1 MNKYKNKSRYKN
13 NFPEALA
20 ALKKNKPDYTQKTET
35 CLAEI
40 PDEDLKAPACIK
52 VFGKRIQAKREQK
65 QYTLDQEEA
74 RIGIAHSTIKDLE
87 SNQNRKKI
95 DRDYLLAFSLLF
107 QCSPKYFLYENASEG
122 LYGKLVEP
130 MEFAEDHLVSKSR
143 YIIKSM
149 LETHGEEQAVN
160 LELLNFCV
168 LLSLASTQTQTDV
181 YESLI
186 RTPRF
191 AKSLRKTPDLAPYE
205 MSGEDW
211 FEFIC
216 SRAYRQA
223 SIPALQKLNTLS
235 ISGASAPADDN
246 PPSLLTG
253 VLQDLGEKNPN
264 LFDLIF
270 QISISD
276 FETRKTVCDWLKI
289 GEFFADSR
297 RLAKMTEGKSD

>member
-1 MNKYKNKSRYKN
+1 MNKHKNKSKYKN

-20 ALKKNKPDYTQKTET
+20 ALKKNKPDYTQKAET

-40 PDEDLKAPACIK
+40 PDEDLKDPACIK
-52 VFGKRIQAKREQK
+52 VFGKRIQAQREQR
-65 QYTLDQEEA
+65 QYTLDREEEL
-74 RIGIAHSTIKDLE
+74 IGIAHSTIKDLE

-95 DRDYLLAFSLLF
+95 DRDYLLAFSILF
-107 QCSPKYFLYENASEG
+107 QCSPKYFLYEDASEG

-130 MEFAEDHLVSKSR
+130 MEFAEDHLVTKSR
-143 YIIKSM
+143 YIIRSM
-149 LETHGEEQAVN
+149 LEACEEEQTVN

-168 LLSLASTQTQTDV
+168 LLSLASAQTQTDV

-191 AKSLRKTPDLAPYE
+191 ARSLRKPPDLAPYE

-235 ISGASAPADDN
+235 MSGASAPAKN
-246 PPSLLTG
+246 PPPTITG
-253 VLQDLGEKNPN
+253 VLQDLGEKNPK

-276 FETRKTVCDWLKI
+276 FETRKAVCDWLKI
-289 GEFFADSR
+289 GEFFTDSR
-297 RLAKMTEGKSD
+297 RLSKMTEEKSD